1 MENYCLVKQN
11 LGLYVQD
18 SDDDEDGYPDFVPLN
33 GTIIFT
39 PMIPASGAYKVAND
53 FGTILAPI
61 TQVEAKVV
69 GGQIRH
75 ENKEGIHLF
84 AGGVNSNPESVT
96 YTASYSRM
104 TAAGQNVTLRNVTFL
119 ATPGAV
125 IDLSDLTPPV
135 NPIPGMPAGTLN
147 GPRGR
152 RGAAFTFDDFTPE
165 QLAGL
170 SSGIHRALE
179 WVSIPIVSQTGKVHL
194 EGLELATDG
203 YNYFGRWT
211 RGVYEDVSVMDITAL
226 YLDHG
231 ALQRWKPT
239 LFTGKVRNGLNIS
252 MYTPGGHQ
260 ALHVAVDFMAE
271 HNGVLAIYEPFSMI
285 QSLYATISD
294 LPAPENRESL
304 VTQDQHAM
312 GNLIEHGP
320 ATTLPPTVPDPVL
333 PE

>member
-18 SDDDEDGYPDFVPLN
+18 SEDDGDSYPDFVPLN

-39 PMIPASGAYKVAND
+39 PILPASGAYKVVND
-53 FGTILAPI
+53 FGIILAPI
-61 TQVEAKVV
+61 TPVEAKVV

-75 ENKEGIHLF
+75 EGKEGIHLF

-104 TAAGQNVTLRNVTFL
+104 TAEGQNVTLRNVTFL

-135 NPIPGMPAGTLN
+135 NPIPGMPTGTLN

-152 RGAAFTFDDFTPE
+152 RGKPFTFEDFTQD

-170 SSGIHRALE
+170 ASGIHRHLE
-179 WVSIPIVSQTGKVHL
+179 WVPIPIVRQEGLVHL
-194 EGLELATDG
+194 SDLYLATDG

-211 RGVYEDVSVMDITAL
+211 RGVYEDVSVMDVTTL
-226 YLDHG
+226 YLDHD
-231 ALQRWKPT
+231 ALQRWQPGV
-239 LFTGKVRNGLNIS
+239 FTGVIRNGINIS

-260 ALHVAVDFMAE
+260 ALHLAVDFLSNN
-271 HNGVLAIYEPFSMI
+271 NGTLAIYEPFSMV
-285 QSLYATISD
+285 QTLYATISD
-294 LPAPENRESL
+294 LPAPANRESV

-312 GNLIEHGP
+312 GNFIEHGP

-333 PE
+333 PD